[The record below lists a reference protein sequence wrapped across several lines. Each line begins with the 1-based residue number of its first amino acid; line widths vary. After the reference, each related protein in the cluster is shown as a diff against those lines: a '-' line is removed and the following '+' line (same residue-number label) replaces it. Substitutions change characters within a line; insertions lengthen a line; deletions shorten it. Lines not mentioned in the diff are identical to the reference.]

1 MKTLLLFTLLS
12 VFYGTPFA
20 GIVSVDKT
28 VHDWG
33 DVTVSDGPLDC
44 TFTIKNI
51 TARSQKILSVNKTC
65 GCTKVSWTK
74 EPIEPSGYGYIHVTY
89 ANDDGAFAFDKTLNV
104 HFDGVKKPLVLHI
117 KGDVHERKLPVSETY
132 PIHFE
137 GIGIKKNN
145 IKVGNV
151 LQGESVGTEFMV
163 ANVSDREATLS
174 WTGISGF
181 LHIFPDRTVLKPGGT
196 ASVHVAV
203 DASRTLW
210 GKNFYSATPVVNGKA
225 ASGELRFYAV
235 TRENFASWTPEQ
247 LQDAP
252 AADYETI
259 LEAAPAP
266 KGEKMEARFE
276 VSNSGRTPLV
286 IYKTEYDPAQLS
298 CTKEAEKIDPGQK
311 AEFRFEVKTEAFE
324 KDSDNYSVATLYPND
339 PQHPMLHLYIPIIVL

>member
-1 MKTLLLFTLLS
+1 MKTLLLLTLLS

-20 GIVSVDKT
+20 GIVSVDKM

-33 DVTVSDGPLDC
+33 DVTVSDGALNC

-51 TARSQKILSVNKTC
+51 SGQSQKILSVNKTC

-74 EPIEPSGYGYIHVTY
+74 EAIEPQGYGYIYVTY

-104 HFDGVKKPLVLHI
+104 YFDGVKKPLILHI
-117 KGDVHERKLPVSETY
+117 KGDVHEKKLPVSETY
-132 PIHFE
+132 PLHFE

-151 LQGESVGTEFMV
+151 LQGESVSTEFMV
-163 ANVSDREATLS
+163 ANVSDKEATLS
-174 WTGISGF
+174 WTGVSKF
-181 LHIFPDRTVLKPGGT
+181 LHISPDKIHLKPGET
-196 ASVHVAV
+196 ASVHATV

-210 GKNFYSATPVVNGKA
+210 GKNFYFARPVVNGKT
-225 ASGELRFYAV
+225 ASGEVNFYAV
-235 TRENFASWTPEQ
+235 TRENFASWTTEQ
-247 LQDAP
+247 LQNAP

-259 LEAAPAP
+259 QETTPAA

-276 VSNSGRTPLV
+276 VSNSGRAQLV
-286 IYKTEYDPAQLS
+286 IYKTEYDSAQLS
-298 CTKEAEKIDPGQK
+298 CTKKAEKIDAGQK
-311 AEFRFEVKTEAFE
+311 AEFHFEVKTEAFE
-324 KDSDNYSVATLYPND
+324 KDSDNYSVATLYTND